1 MSRKVFSS
9 QRVPHK
15 LIMAKRLRG
24 RIDSPSNRFSESV
37 SHLNRS
43 IQLALRIR
51 PASSIQHPTTTQL
64 RLNKK
69 SIQLLIVG
77 RESTRLFII

>member
-37 SHLNRS
+37 SHLYRS

-51 PASSIQHPTTTQL
+51 PAPQYKTLQLHSSD
-64 RLNKK
+64 
-69 SIQLLIVG
+69 
-77 RESTRLFII
+77 

>member
-37 SHLNRS
+37 SHLYRS

-51 PASSIQHPTTTQL
+51 PAPLQHPTTTQL
-64 RLNKK
+64 QLNKK

>member
-9 QRVPHK
+9 QRVPHI
-15 LIMAKRLRG
+15 IMAKRLRG

-37 SHLNRS
+37 SHLYRS

-51 PASSIQHPTTTQL
+51 PAPQYNTLQLHSSD
-64 RLNKK
+64 
-69 SIQLLIVG
+69 
-77 RESTRLFII
+77 

>member
-1 MSRKVFSS
+1 MSRKVFYS

-37 SHLNRS
+37 SHLYRS

-51 PASSIQHPTTTQL
+51 PARPYNTLQLTQL

-69 SIQLLIVG
+69 A
-77 RESTRLFII
+77 FNF